1 MHEDNLRVENEFRER
16 LIELQRDVKE
26 KEAGIRKLAMEKEQ

>member
-26 KEAGIRKLAMEKEQ
+26 KEAGISKLAMEKEQ

>member
-16 LIELQRDVKE
+16 LIELQRDVRE
-26 KEAGIRKLAMEKEQ
+26 KEAGMQNLAMEKEQ

>member
-26 KEAGIRKLAMEKEQ
+26 KEAGMRNLVMEKE

>member
-1 MHEDNLRVENEFRER
+1 MHKDNLCVENEFRER

-26 KEAGIRKLAMEKEQ
+26 KEAGMRNLAMEKE